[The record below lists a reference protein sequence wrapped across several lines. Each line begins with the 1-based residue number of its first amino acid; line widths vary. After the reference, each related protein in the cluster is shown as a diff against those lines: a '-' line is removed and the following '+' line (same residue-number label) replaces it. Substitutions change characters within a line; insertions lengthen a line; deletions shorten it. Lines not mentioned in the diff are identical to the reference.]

1 MNQPLSS
8 VLDASALLAMLHRE
22 QGGDI
27 VEGLVEEAVISTVNW
42 SEVYQR
48 SLARGVEVRGLGS
61 ELAALGLQV
70 VSFGTEDAERAAE
83 LWPATRSAGLS
94 LGDRACL
101 ALALRLG
108 APAVT
113 GDRSWSR
120 LELDIPITT
129 IR

>member
-27 VEGLVEEAVISTVNW
+27 VEGLVEGAVISTVNW